1 MVRSWGFGVSA
12 LGMLALSPSCTLG
25 RHLLLDK
32 VLSDKPPPGQS
43 DASCAHYVRVGLDEG
58 VDANG
63 RPIVEPEVHHLVSA
77 MQKSWWQCASAVA
90 NALAKYGSEVE
101 DAFQMEQR
109 TITKHLNEIKS
120 ALEKGKPM
128 QSISPAFEWAQSGD
142 WVYINAKMSHK
153 LDAPATLNVISE
165 GVEMEERSLKFAAA
179 RDHKRFSL
187 DLSLH
192 DAIDPEP
199 STISFGSVGRVTFTL
214 KKAKGG
220 VKWPKLLADGQK
232 KPAVNMHVWWTKQ
245 EEHSDELDD
254 LEEAATA
261 AAERAEKMAKEEGG
275 GGAPEDGKVESGDGD
290 ADASKEGAAATE
302 NTMSPQRQLASK
314 KKKVATAF
322 AKEKRARFEEL
333 EKEKRA
339 AVKSIDEEASRKKK
353 EAEEAL
359 QTRKA
364 SIDEE
369 FGLLVKKRH
378 AEVEAEHKANERSE
392 L

>member
-1 MVRSWGFGVSA
+1 
-12 LGMLALSPSCTLG
+12 
-25 RHLLLDK
+25 
-32 VLSDKPPPGQS
+32 Q
-43 DASCAHYVRVGLDEG
+43 
-58 VDANG
+58 
-63 RPIVEPEVHHLVSA
+63 
-77 MQKSWWQCASAVA
+77 
-90 NALAKYGSEVE
+90 
-101 DAFQMEQR
+101 
-109 TITKHLNEIKS
+109 
-120 ALEKGKPM
+120 
-128 QSISPAFEWAQSGD
+128 
-142 WVYINAKMSHK
+142 
-153 LDAPATLNVISE
+153 
-165 GVEMEERSLKFAAA
+165 
-179 RDHKRFSL
+179 
-187 DLSLH
+187 
-192 DAIDPEP
+192 P

-261 AAERAEKMAKEEGG
+261 AAERAEKVAKEA
-275 GGAPEDGKVESGDGD
+275 GAVTEERKGATDGGDGD
-290 ADASKEGAAATE
+290 ADASKKGKEATE
-302 NTMSPQRQLASK
+302 DTMSPQRQLASK

-322 AKEKRARFEEL
+322 AKEKKARIEEL

-339 AVKSIDEEASRKKK
+339 AVKSIDEEAARKKK
-353 EAEEAL
+353 DAEEAL

-369 FGLLVKKRH
+369 FGLLVKQRH

>member
-1 MVRSWGFGVSA
+1 VTAAVGRAPRVRAAANIYERKMVWSWGFGVSA

-165 GVEMEERSLKFAAA
+165 GVQMEERSLKFAAA

-220 VKWPKLLADGQK
+220 VKWPKLLADRQK
-232 KPAVNMHVWWTKQ
+232 KPVNMHVWWTKQ

-275 GGAPEDGKVESGDGD
+275 GLPEQGKVESGDGD
-290 ADASKEGAAATE
+290 ADASKEGEGAAATE
-302 NTMSPQRQLASK
+302 DTMSPQRQLASK

-322 AKEKRARFEEL
+322 AKEKKARFEEL

-339 AVKSIDEEASRKKK
+339 AVKSIDEEATRKKK
-353 EAEEAL
+353 EAEE
-359 QTRKA
+359 
-364 SIDEE
+364 
-369 FGLLVKKRH
+369 
-378 AEVEAEHKANERSE
+378 
-392 L
+392 